1 MGEPT
6 NEWLSRSLRVPGVL
20 AAAVGYPDETVAVK
34 STSPDFAVPAVEHA
48 LRCAADAFAVLRFQQ
63 LPAAWLRWEF
73 EKASFYCTCDQNQ
86 GCLGIFGSKDPQ
98 QANAAEIERLLTEFS
113 KSAEEK

>member
-1 MGEPT
+1 MAEPT

-20 AAAVGYPDETVAVK
+20 AVALGHPDETVAVK
-34 STSPDFAVPAVEHA
+34 NSSPDFAAPAVEHA

-73 EKASFYCTCDQNQ
+73 EKASFYCTCGRDQS
-86 GCLGIFGSKDPQ
+86 CFGIFSSKGLQ
-98 QANAAEIERLLTEFS
+98 QAAATEIERLLTEFS
-113 KSAEEK
+113 RSAEGK